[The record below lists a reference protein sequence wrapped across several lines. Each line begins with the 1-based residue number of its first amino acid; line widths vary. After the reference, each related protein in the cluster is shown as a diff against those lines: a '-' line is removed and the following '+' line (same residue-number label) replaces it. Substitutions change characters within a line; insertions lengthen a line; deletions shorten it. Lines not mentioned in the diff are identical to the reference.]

1 MNKNQSKQIPQQRWL
16 EFFDLL
22 SDGNRGR
29 SIAIEVISSEIG
41 DEELIKN
48 APLFSVV
55 CDPPDKGNDRVIET
69 GKEQVN
75 YAHTV
80 TSPTEVWEAQ
90 DENGKVVA
98 LEIKDESGTQ
108 TILRFE
114 Q

>member
-1 MNKNQSKQIPQQRWL
+1 MNKKSKQIPQERWL

-29 SIAIEVISSEIG
+29 MIAIEVINPEIG

-48 APLFSVV
+48 APLLSLVY
-55 CDPPDKGNDRVIET
+55 DPPKKGNDLMIET

-80 TSPTEVWEAQ
+80 TAPTEVWEAQ